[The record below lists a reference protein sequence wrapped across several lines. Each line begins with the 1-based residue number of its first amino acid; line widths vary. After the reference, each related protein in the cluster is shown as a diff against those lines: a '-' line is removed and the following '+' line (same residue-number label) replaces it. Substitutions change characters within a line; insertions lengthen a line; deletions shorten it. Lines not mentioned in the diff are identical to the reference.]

1 MLKNETPSNQA
12 SVRGQQNIQLPIELQ
27 QQITALNAHINS
39 VNFAYSDLIRE
50 LETTLKLLIGQ
61 NAALSKKNAELKT
74 PKKEDSEPKPEK
86 QSKA

>member
-1 MLKNETPSNQA
+1 MLKNENPSNQA
-12 SVRGQQNIQLPIELQ
+12 PVRGQQNIQLPIELQ

-61 NAALSKKNAELKT
+61 NTALSKKNAELKT
-74 PKKEDSEPKPEK
+74 PKKEDSESKPEK

>member
-1 MLKNETPSNQA
+1 MLKNETPINPA
-12 SVRGQQNIQLPIELQ
+12 SVRGQQNIQLPLELQ

-61 NAALSKKNAELKT
+61 NTALSKKNAELKT
-74 PKKEDSEPKPEK
+74 PPKEDSESKPEK
-86 QSKA
+86 QSKV